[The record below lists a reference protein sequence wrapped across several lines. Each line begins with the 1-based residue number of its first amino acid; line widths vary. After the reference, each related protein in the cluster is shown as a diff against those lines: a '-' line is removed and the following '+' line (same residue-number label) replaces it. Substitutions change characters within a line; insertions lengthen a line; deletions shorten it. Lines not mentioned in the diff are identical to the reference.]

1 MRAMNDRLP
10 SFCTPLDDRWPL
22 PVALPGVQLR
32 STRFDPALLQ
42 RRLRPG
48 RHPAAGEHPPR
59 GGQRQAEF
67 SPGASAHAPPCSPS
81 MAAPRRRPSADHAPV
96 WPAAISGSITH
107 GDRWAAALVAARGDW
122 RGLGLDVETLLE
134 AERAR
139 YLHGEI
145 LTEGERLR
153 FADDLERRT
162 GLLVTL
168 AFSLKESLFKA
179 LYPLVG
185 KRFYFEHAELLEWRA
200 DGQARLRL
208 LTDLSPGG
216 ATAASW
222 TPSSPCST
230 NACSAWWRS
239 APDQAFPGVRRDG
252 RSARPSARRSTARA
266 AATMPKVAVT
276 IITAPKPPAQS
287 SFTLR
292 RRNSSTGTPCRP
304 ASGSA
309 VVRWRTRRAR
319 CRCAPACAKL

>member
-42 RRLRPG
+42 PGDFALAGIQPPANILR
-48 RHPAAGEHPPR
+48 AVAK
-59 GGQRQAEF
+59 RQAEF
-67 SPGASAHAPPCSPS
+67 LAGRLCAR
-81 MAAPRRRPSADHAPV
+81 AALFALDGRAQTPAVGEDRAPV

-185 KRFYFEHAELLEWRA
+185 KRFYFEHAELLEWRT
-200 DGQARLRL
+200 DGHARLRL
-208 LTDLSPGG
+208 LTDLSPE
-216 ATAASW
+216 
-222 TPSSPCST
+222 
-230 NACSAWWRS
+230 WRHDS
-239 APDQAFPGVRRDG
+239 ELDAQFAVLDERLL
-252 RSARPSARRSTARA
+252 SL
-266 AATMPKVAVT
+266 VAVG
-276 IITAPKPPAQS
+276 A
-287 SFTLR
+287 
-292 RRNSSTGTPCRP
+292 
-304 ASGSA
+304 
-309 VVRWRTRRAR
+309 
-319 CRCAPACAKL
+319 

>member
-42 RRLRPG
+42 PG
-48 RHPAAGEHPPR
+48 DFALDGRAQTPAVGEDR
-59 GGQRQAEF
+59 
-67 SPGASAHAPPCSPS
+67 
-81 MAAPRRRPSADHAPV
+81 APV

-208 LTDLSPGG
+208 LTDLSPE
-216 ATAASW
+216 
-222 TPSSPCST
+222 
-230 NACSAWWRS
+230 WRHGS
-239 APDQAFPGVRRDG
+239 ELDAQFAVLDERLL
-252 RSARPSARRSTARA
+252 SL
-266 AATMPKVAVT
+266 VAVG
-276 IITAPKPPAQS
+276 A
-287 SFTLR
+287 
-292 RRNSSTGTPCRP
+292 
-304 ASGSA
+304 
-309 VVRWRTRRAR
+309 
-319 CRCAPACAKL
+319 